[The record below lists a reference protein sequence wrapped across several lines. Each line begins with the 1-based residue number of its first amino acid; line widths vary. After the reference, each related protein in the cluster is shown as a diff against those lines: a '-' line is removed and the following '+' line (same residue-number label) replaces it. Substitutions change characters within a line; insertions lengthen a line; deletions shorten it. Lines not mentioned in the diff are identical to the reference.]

1 MRPFGPQALWRVA
14 NAPVLQRHDSQ
25 EEAMRLFG
33 VLAVLFLVSAAA
45 APAAERFTPL
55 DPDKM
60 TPEQK
65 KVADDILSGPRKSL
79 SGPFSAWLRSPQL
92 ADRLQRVG
100 DYLRFHSSVPAR
112 LNEFA
117 ILITARQW
125 TAQYEW
131 YAHYPLAL
139 KAGLDPRIAAE
150 LAAGKRPDNMADDEA
165 LVYDF
170 CLALHRG
177 QTISDKLFDAA
188 VAKLG
193 EQGVVDLIAVNGYY
207 DLVAMTLNAANVQVP
222 AGVEP
227 PLALHT
233 P

>member
-1 MRPFGPQALWRVA
+1 
-14 NAPVLQRHDSQ
+14 
-25 EEAMRLFG
+25 MRLIG
-33 VLAVLFLVSAAA
+33 ALAVLFLVNATA

-65 KVADDILSGPRKSL
+65 KVADDIVSGPRKSL
-79 SGPFSAWLRSPQL
+79 SGPFNAWLRSPQL

-100 DYLRFHSSVPAR
+100 DYVRFHSSVPAR

-117 ILITARQW
+117 ILITARHW

-131 YAHYPLAL
+131 YAHYPLAI

-150 LAAGKRPDNMADDEA
+150 LAAGKRPENMADDEA
-165 LVYDF
+165 IVYDF

-177 QTISDKLFDAA
+177 QPIPDKIFDAA
-188 VAKLG
+188 MAKLG
-193 EQGVVDLIAVNGYY
+193 EQGVVDLIALNGYY

-222 AGVEP
+222 AGAQP
-227 PLALHT
+227 PLAPT

>member
-1 MRPFGPQALWRVA
+1 
-14 NAPVLQRHDSQ
+14 
-25 EEAMRLFG
+25 MRLLG
-33 VLAVLFLVSAAA
+33 ALGLLCLFNAAA
-45 APAAERFTPL
+45 APAAERFAPL
-55 DPDKM
+55 DSEQM

-65 KVADDILSGPRKSL
+65 QVAADIVSGPRKSL
-79 SGPFSAWLRSPQL
+79 SGPFNTWLRSPQL

-100 DYLRFHSSVPAR
+100 EYLRFHSSVPTR

-131 YAHYPLAL
+131 YAHYPLAI

-150 LAAGKRPDNMADDEA
+150 LAAGKRPEAMADDEA
-165 LVYDF
+165 IVYDF
-170 CLALHRG
+170 CVALHGG
-177 QTISDKLFDAA
+177 QAISDKTFNAA

-193 EQGVVDLIAVNGYY
+193 EQGVVDLIAVSGYY
-207 DLVAMTLNAANVQVP
+207 DMVAMTLNAANVQVP
-222 AGVEP
+222 AGVQP
-227 PLALHT
+227 PLPSRT

>member
-1 MRPFGPQALWRVA
+1 MRPIGA
-14 NAPVLQRHDSQ
+14 
-25 EEAMRLFG
+25 
-33 VLAVLFLVSAAA
+33 LAVLFLVYAVA
-45 APAAERFTPL
+45 APAAERFAPL
-55 DPDKM
+55 DPGKM

-65 KVADDILSGPRKSL
+65 KVADDIVSGPRKSL
-79 SGPFSAWLRSPQL
+79 SGPFNAWLRSPQL
-92 ADRLQRVG
+92 VDRLQRVG

-131 YAHYPLAL
+131 YAHYPLAI

-150 LAAGKRPDNMADDEA
+150 LGAGKRPDNMADDEA
-165 LVYDF
+165 IVYDF

-177 QTISDKLFDAA
+177 QTISDKIFDAA

-222 AGVEP
+222 PGVRP
-227 PLALHT
+227 PLAPAT
-233 P
+233 PDTPDADPGRGLQNK

>member
-1 MRPFGPQALWRVA
+1 
-14 NAPVLQRHDSQ
+14 
-25 EEAMRLFG
+25 MRLAG
-33 VLAVLFLVSAAA
+33 ALILLLLLPAAA
-45 APAAERFTPL
+45 AAAERFPPL
-55 DPDKM
+55 DPDQM

-65 KVADDILSGPRKSL
+65 RIADDIVSGPRKSL

-139 KAGLDPRIAAE
+139 KAGLDPKIAAD
-150 LAAGKRPDNMADDEA
+150 LSAGKRPEGMSDDEA
-165 LVYDF
+165 IVYDF
-170 CLALHRG
+170 CIELHRG
-177 QTISDKLFDAA
+177 QPISEKTFEAA
-188 VAKLG
+188 RAKLG
-193 EQGVVDLIAVNGYY
+193 DQGVVDLIAVNGYY
-207 DLVAMTLNAANVQVP
+207 DLVAMTLNAASVEVP
-222 AGVEP
+222 AGTQP
-227 PLALHT
+227 PL
-233 P
+233 PPPIP

>member
-1 MRPFGPQALWRVA
+1 
-14 NAPVLQRHDSQ
+14 
-25 EEAMRLFG
+25 MRLIG
-33 VLAVLFLVSAAA
+33 ALAVLYLVNATAV
-45 APAAERFTPL
+45 PAAERFAPL

-65 KVADDILSGPRKSL
+65 KVADDIVSGPRKSL
-79 SGPFSAWLRSPQL
+79 SGPFNAWLRSPQL

-100 DYLRFHSSVPAR
+100 EYLRFHSSVPAR

-131 YAHYPLAL
+131 YAHYPLAI

-150 LAAGKRPDNMADDEA
+150 LAAGKRPEAMADDEA
-165 LVYDF
+165 IVYDL

-177 QTISDKLFDAA
+177 ETISDKTFDAA

-193 EQGVVDLIAVNGYY
+193 EQGVVDLIALNGYY
-207 DLVAMTLNAANVQVP
+207 DLVAMTLKAANVEVP
-222 AGVEP
+222 AGAPP
-227 PLALHT
+227 PLAPAHA
-233 P
+233 PEMR

>member
-1 MRPFGPQALWRVA
+1 
-14 NAPVLQRHDSQ
+14 
-25 EEAMRLFG
+25 MRLVG
-33 VLAVLFLVSAAA
+33 ALAVLLLVTAVA
-45 APAAERFTPL
+45 APAAERFAPI

-65 KVADDILSGPRKSL
+65 KVADDIVAGPRKSL

-100 DYLRFHSSVPAR
+100 DYLRFHSSLPTR

-131 YAHYPLAL
+131 YAHYPLAI

-150 LAAGKRPDNMADDEA
+150 LGAGQRPGGMADDETI
-165 LVYDF
+165 VYDF
-170 CLALHRG
+170 CIALHHG
-177 QTISDKLFDAA
+177 QPISDRIFEAA
-188 VAKLG
+188 VAKFG

-207 DLVAMTLNAANVQVP
+207 DLVAMTLSAANVQVP
-222 AGVEP
+222 AGTQP
-227 PLALHT
+227 PLL
-233 P
+233 PQPP

>member
-1 MRPFGPQALWRVA
+1 
-14 NAPVLQRHDSQ
+14 
-25 EEAMRLFG
+25 MRLAR
-33 VLAVLFLVSAAA
+33 VLAMLLLLPAAA
-45 APAAERFTPL
+45 SSAERFAPL

-60 TPEQK
+60 TPEQR
-65 KVADDILSGPRKSL
+65 KVADDIVSGPRKSL

-117 ILITARQW
+117 ILITAREW

-131 YAHYPLAL
+131 YAHYPLAI

-150 LAAGKRPDNMADDEA
+150 LGAGKRPERMSDDEA
-165 LVYDF
+165 AVYDF
-170 CLALHRG
+170 CIELHRG
-177 QTISDKLFDAA
+177 RPISDKTFDAA
-188 VAKLG
+188 MAALG
-193 EQGVVDLIAVNGYY
+193 EQGVVDLIAVSGYY

-222 AGVEP
+222 AAVQP
-227 PLALHT
+227 PL
-233 P
+233 PPRSP

>member
-1 MRPFGPQALWRVA
+1 
-14 NAPVLQRHDSQ
+14 
-25 EEAMRLFG
+25 MRLFG
-33 VLAVLFLVSAAA
+33 ALAVLLLVTTAS
-45 APAAERFTPL
+45 APAAERFAPL
-55 DPDKM
+55 APDKM

-65 KVADDILSGPRKSL
+65 QVADDIVSGPRKSL
-79 SGPFSAWLRSPQL
+79 SGPFNAWLRSPQL

-100 DYLRFHSSVPAR
+100 EYLRFHSSVPAR

-131 YAHYPLAL
+131 YAHYPLAI

-150 LAAGKRPDNMADDEA
+150 LGAGRRPEGMADDEA
-165 LVYDF
+165 IVYDF

-177 QTISDKLFDAA
+177 GTISDTIFDAA

-193 EQGVVDLIAVNGYY
+193 EQGVADLIAVNGYY
-207 DLVAMTLNAANVQVP
+207 DLVAMTLNAGNVQVP
-222 AGVEP
+222 AGVQP
-227 PLALHT
+227 PLAPGHALET
-233 P
+233 R

>member
-1 MRPFGPQALWRVA
+1 MRPIGALA
-14 NAPVLQRHDSQ
+14 L
-25 EEAMRLFG
+25 
-33 VLAVLFLVSAAA
+33 LFLVHAIA
-45 APAAERFTPL
+45 APAAERFAPF

-65 KVADDILSGPRKSL
+65 KVADDIVAGPRKSL
-79 SGPFSAWLRSPQL
+79 SGPFNAWLRSPQL

-100 DYLRFHSSVPAR
+100 EYLRFHSSVPAR

-117 ILITARQW
+117 ILITARRW

-131 YAHYPLAL
+131 YAHYPLAI

-150 LAAGKRPDNMADDEA
+150 LGAGKRPDNMADDEA
-165 LVYDF
+165 IVYDL

-177 QTISDKLFDAA
+177 QTISDKIFDAA

-222 AGVEP
+222 PGVQSPLP
-227 PLALHT
+227 PPT
-233 P
+233 PDADPGGLQNK

>member
-1 MRPFGPQALWRVA
+1 
-14 NAPVLQRHDSQ
+14 
-25 EEAMRLFG
+25 MRLIG
-33 VLAVLFLVSAAA
+33 ALAVLFLVNIAA
-45 APAAERFTPL
+45 APAAERFAPL

-79 SGPFSAWLRSPQL
+79 SGPFNAWLRSPQL

-150 LAAGKRPDNMADDEA
+150 LRAGKRPDKMADDEA
-165 LVYDF
+165 IVYDF

-177 QTISDKLFDAA
+177 QTISDQLFAAA

-207 DLVAMTLNAANVQVP
+207 DLVAMTLSAANVEVP

-227 PLALHT
+227 PLAPRT

>member
-1 MRPFGPQALWRVA
+1 MRFFGTL
-14 NAPVLQRHDSQ
+14 
-25 EEAMRLFG
+25 AM
-33 VLAVLFLVSAAA
+33 LFLVNAAA
-45 APAAERFTPL
+45 VPAAERLAPL
-55 DPDKM
+55 DPGKM
-60 TPEQK
+60 TPEQS
-65 KVADDILSGPRKSL
+65 KVADDIVSGPRKSL
-79 SGPFSAWLRSPQL
+79 SGPFNAWLRSPQL

-100 DYLRFHSSVPAR
+100 EYLRFHSSVPAR

-131 YAHYPLAL
+131 YAHYPLAI

-150 LAAGKRPDNMADDEA
+150 LAAGKRPEAMADDEA
-165 LVYDF
+165 IVYDV

-177 QTISDKLFDAA
+177 EAISEETFDAA

-207 DLVAMTLNAANVQVP
+207 DLVAMTLNAANVEVP
-222 AGVEP
+222 TGVQP
-227 PLALHT
+227 PLAPGHALET
-233 P
+233 R

>member
-1 MRPFGPQALWRVA
+1 
-14 NAPVLQRHDSQ
+14 
-25 EEAMRLFG
+25 MRLFG
-33 VLAVLFLVSAAA
+33 ALAVLFLVNATAV
-45 APAAERFTPL
+45 PAAERFAPL
-55 DPDKM
+55 DPGKM

-65 KVADDILSGPRKSL
+65 KVADDIVSGPRQSL
-79 SGPFSAWLRSPQL
+79 SGPFNAWLRSPLL

-100 DYLRFHSSVPAR
+100 EYLRFHSSVPAR

-131 YAHYPLAL
+131 YAHYPLAI

-150 LAAGKRPDNMADDEA
+150 LAAGKRPEKMADDEA
-165 LVYDF
+165 IVYDL

-177 QTISDKLFDAA
+177 EAISEKTFDTAL
-188 VAKLG
+188 AKLG

-207 DLVAMTLNAANVQVP
+207 DLVAMTLNAANVEVP
-222 AGVEP
+222 TGVQP
-227 PLALHT
+227 PLAPGHALET
-233 P
+233 R